1 MIAGSSGNSRKA
13 GKAINRSNNR
23 AFNLV
28 VGLSIPALVIG
39 VLALVF
45 LRR

>member
-1 MIAGSSGNSRKA
+1 VGS
-13 GKAINRSNNR
+13 AITHSENRT
-23 AFNLV
+23 FNLL